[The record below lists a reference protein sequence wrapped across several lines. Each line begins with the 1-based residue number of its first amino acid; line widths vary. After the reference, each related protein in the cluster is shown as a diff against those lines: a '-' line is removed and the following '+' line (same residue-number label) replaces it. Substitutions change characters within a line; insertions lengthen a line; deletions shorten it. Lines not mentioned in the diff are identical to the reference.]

1 MWNMDRAAIADLIAV
16 QEGRSPVPLLDDD
29 AVLELLR
36 SRPRIAMI
44 GASSNPARAANGV
57 LRNLRR
63 AGYDIVA
70 VNPTVT
76 LIEGEPS
83 YPTLAAAV
91 AETGPVDL
99 VDVFRR
105 PSECVAHA
113 REAVAV
119 GARVFWLQL
128 GIANF
133 EAGRIAHEAGLGVVM
148 DRCTSIEHSRLVTWD
163 PRPAD

>member
-1 MWNMDRAAIADLIAV
+1 MDRAAVADLIAV

-44 GASSNPARAANGV
+44 GASANPARAANGV

-63 AGYDIVA
+63 AGYDVVA
-70 VNPTVT
+70 VNPSTTV
-76 LIEGEPS
+76 IEDEPC
-83 YPTLAAAV
+83 YPTLADAV
-91 AETGPVDL
+91 AATGPVGL

-105 PSECVAHA
+105 PDQCVAHA

-119 GARVFWLQL
+119 GARCLWLQL
-128 GIANF
+128 GIANV
-133 EAGRIAHEAGLGVVM
+133 EAGRIAHDAGLDVVM
-148 DRCTSIEHSRLVTWD
+148 DRCTSIEHSRLVTWG
-163 PRPAD
+163 PRPER